1 MAHFLS
7 LLRSLVNRA
16 LQGECTIA
24 ANGRYFHAMVAQV
37 LFFGYLTG
45 HTLIGEQCH
54 GNRKPRPYPP
64 AQSGWCWCRQRHAS
78 VVCWILRVR
87 YGVVER
93 TLISRS
99 QQVRQFKKL
108 ETLVGYLKK
117 VGIVHFE
124 VDASRF
130 SAESMSRITRPDR
143 SAAMKRIHE
152 AAYEAGLKE
161 KASLDDE
168 KVVGHV
174 DEWKAESPEE

>member
-1 MAHFLS
+1 M
-7 LLRSLVNRA
+7 
-16 LQGECTIA
+16 
-24 ANGRYFHAMVAQV
+24 
-37 LFFGYLTG
+37 
-45 HTLIGEQCH
+45 
-54 GNRKPRPYPP
+54 
-64 AQSGWCWCRQRHAS
+64 
-78 VVCWILRVR
+78 
-87 YGVVER
+87 
-93 TLISRS
+93 
-99 QQVRQFKKL
+99 
-108 ETLVGYLKK
+108 GYLKK